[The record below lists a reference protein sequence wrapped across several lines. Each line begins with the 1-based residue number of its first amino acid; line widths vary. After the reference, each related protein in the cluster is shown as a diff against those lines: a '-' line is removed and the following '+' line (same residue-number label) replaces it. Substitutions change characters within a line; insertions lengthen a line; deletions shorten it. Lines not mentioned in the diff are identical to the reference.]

1 MGTSADMTG
10 KNKELRWPN
19 MPRIKHPFR
28 LAAIMTCEL
37 LMVYE
42 AVCYPGSPMA
52 LMFTVMQ
59 IMLTGLAYF
68 WSRARVRM
76 PYHKDVIG
84 RLIGEVYANISRH
97 ASSGGKYEVSVLVKT
112 HSLEITE
119 VNDMGARHSGSL
131 PGGHGLRQFAA
142 EIEHIGGSLSTDCEN
157 GIWMFHARIPF
168 D

>member
-1 MGTSADMTG
+1 MGTGADMTG
-10 KNKELRWPN
+10 KNKELRWPD

-76 PYHKDVIG
+76 PII
-84 RLIGEVYANISRH
+84 R
-97 ASSGGKYEVSVLVKT
+97 
-112 HSLEITE
+112 
-119 VNDMGARHSGSL
+119 M
-131 PGGHGLRQFAA
+131 
-142 EIEHIGGSLSTDCEN
+142 
-157 GIWMFHARIPF
+157 
-168 D
+168 

>member
-1 MGTSADMTG
+1 MTE
-10 KNKELRWPN
+10 KNGAFRLSD

-42 AVCYPGSPMA
+42 AVCHPGSPMA

-76 PYHKDVIG
+76 PI
-84 RLIGEVYANISRH
+84 I
-97 ASSGGKYEVSVLVKT
+97 
-112 HSLEITE
+112 
-119 VNDMGARHSGSL
+119 M
-131 PGGHGLRQFAA
+131 
-142 EIEHIGGSLSTDCEN
+142 
-157 GIWMFHARIPF
+157 M
-168 D
+168 

>member
-1 MGTSADMTG
+1 M
-10 KNKELRWPN
+10 
-19 MPRIKHPFR
+19 
-28 LAAIMTCEL
+28 
-37 LMVYE
+37 
-42 AVCYPGSPMA
+42 
-52 LMFTVMQ
+52 
-59 IMLTGLAYF
+59 
-68 WSRARVRM
+68 
-76 PYHKDVIG
+76 IG
-84 RLIGEVYANISRH
+84 RLIDEVYANVSRH
-97 ASSGGKYEVSVLVKT
+97 APSGGKYEVSVLVKA

>member
-42 AVCYPGSPMA
+42 AVCHPGSPMA

-68 WSRARVRM
+68 WPRAC
-76 PYHKDVIG
+76 
-84 RLIGEVYANISRH
+84 
-97 ASSGGKYEVSVLVKT
+97 ASVC
-112 HSLEITE
+112 
-119 VNDMGARHSGSL
+119 
-131 PGGHGLRQFAA
+131 
-142 EIEHIGGSLSTDCEN
+142 LS
-157 GIWMFHARIPF
+157 
-168 D
+168 

>member
-1 MGTSADMTG
+1 M
-10 KNKELRWPN
+10 
-19 MPRIKHPFR
+19 
-28 LAAIMTCEL
+28 
-37 LMVYE
+37 
-42 AVCYPGSPMA
+42 
-52 LMFTVMQ
+52 
-59 IMLTGLAYF
+59 
-68 WSRARVRM
+68 
-76 PYHKDVIG
+76 IG
-84 RLIGEVYANISRH
+84 RLIGEVYANVSRH
-97 ASSGGKYEVSVLVKT
+97 APSGGKYEVPVLVKT

>member
-10 KNKELRWPN
+10 KNKELRWPD

-42 AVCYPGSPMA
+42 AVCHPGSLMA

-76 PYHKDVIG
+76 PII
-84 RLIGEVYANISRH
+84 R
-97 ASSGGKYEVSVLVKT
+97 
-112 HSLEITE
+112 
-119 VNDMGARHSGSL
+119 M
-131 PGGHGLRQFAA
+131 
-142 EIEHIGGSLSTDCEN
+142 
-157 GIWMFHARIPF
+157 
-168 D
+168 

>member
-1 MGTSADMTG
+1 
-10 KNKELRWPN
+10 
-19 MPRIKHPFR
+19 
-28 LAAIMTCEL
+28 MTCEL

-42 AVCYPGSPMA
+42 AVCHPRFANGIDVYRHA
-52 LMFTVMQ
+52 DY
-59 IMLTGLAYF
+59 ADR
-68 WSRARVRM
+68 SRLFLVLCAR
-76 PYHKDVIG
+76 PYAYHKDVIG
-84 RLIGEVYANISRH
+84 RLMNEVYANISRH